1 MKELRKNLGVQACLY
16 PMPVLVI
23 GTYDEQNVADAMVAT
38 WGGISNYNQ
47 ISIFLTES
55 HKTVKNILQRKAFT
69 VSIADAAH
77 VKECDYVGIVSANEI
92 SDKLKKAGLHT
103 IKSMFVDA
111 PMIEELSM
119 AFECELHSYD
129 ETTNIMKG
137 TIVNVSV
144 DEKILTTEGKIDPAK
159 LQPITFDSFNNDYLI
174 LGKKVGKA
182 MQEGLTL

>member
-1 MKELRKNLGVQACLY
+1 MRKNLGVQACLY

-23 GTYDEQNVADAMVAT
+23 GTYDEQEVANAMVAT

-47 ISIFLTES
+47 ISIFLTKS

-77 VKECDYVGIVSANEI
+77 VKECDYVGMVSANEV
-92 SDKLKKAGLHT
+92 SDKLNKAGFHT
-103 IKSMFVDA
+103 MKSELVDA

-119 AFECELHSYD
+119 TFECQLHSYN
-129 ETTNIMKG
+129 ETTNIMIG

-144 DEKILTTEGKIDPAK
+144 DEKVLNTEGKIDPAK
-159 LQPITFDSFNNDYLI
+159 LQPLTFDSFNNDYLI
-174 LGKKVGKA
+174 IGNKVGNA
-182 MQEGLTL
+182 MHDGLAIQ